1 MAGATRP
8 ISEVGMSVDDNTVA
22 IFFVVSF
29 VSLLLASDLSE
40 RIAFWGIRLFSIGWM
55 LVIVWL
61 VLQ

>member
-1 MAGATRP
+1 
-8 ISEVGMSVDDNTVA
+8 MSVDDNTVA

-40 RIAFWGIRLFSIGWM
+40 RIAFWGIRIFGIGWM